1 MDVWWFVRVTL
12 ATVDLDTVDAV
23 LVYGLGMPLTSHKL
37 QDIVTYMSRTND
49 CPYPV
54 AHRDI
59 FAIREAIRTRA
70 ISDSLLTLLELLE
83 KPEASWY

>member
-12 ATVDLDTVDAV
+12 ATVDLDTVNAV
-23 LVYGLGMPLTSHKL
+23 LVSGLGISSTSRKL
-37 QDIVTYMSRTND
+37 QSVATYVSGTND

-59 FAIREAIRTRA
+59 VAILEAIRTRA
-70 ISDSLLTLLELLE
+70 VSNSLLTLLELLE
-83 KPEASWY
+83 KLEVSWY